1 MTNRVKLNLRVT
13 REAKE
18 QFEAAL
24 QDKFGTIRPYAG
36 VRLEDEFRARL
47 DEGELGDLQTAVD
60 EVGGVHGITDREKKF
75 SSSERDGSET
85 AVVSYRVAEDI
96 RARLL
101 DYAERESWRSAGD
114 YVEAVMRCY
123 AAVGS
128 VAERAIDRLDRVRAA
143 GQRLVDDEISSTE
156 RRTRAIAEYLERDG
170 GDSFTLDEFN
180 EAVSEAATGVDAGRY
195 ARLNYLPRVLDHLSY
210 TWHPRRADLFIDRG
224 VLQPA
229 DERDV
234 RKKPYILMS
243 EDDRKLAVKIEAL
256 ATLSRGTG
264 SLTTGEA
271 LDVLNGRPQRKTVNS
286 ILREISS
293 CDGFRYE
300 ENRAGDKVLKIDRSK
315 AAANN
320 PTAARLA
327 GVVDDPDDPD
337 DEATNRRAAE
347 SDREPAARADD
358 ESAGG
363 WVAEAAENV
372 PADLGATAPDAV
384 LNNKIARARWPGRV
398 EEADHETTLDA
409 LDAVCEADRERVRE
423 TLRDDPDDEA
433 TDRHATGSDR
443 DTAAEADDDPAARL
457 DELSA
462 ASEHQARTD
471 GGLDSR
477 EQIDSEK

>member
-1 MTNRVKLNLRVT
+1 MTDRVKLNLRVT
-13 REAKE
+13 HEAKE

-47 DEGELGDLQTAVD
+47 DEGELADLQTAID
-60 EVGGVHGITDREKKF
+60 EVADVHGITDREKKF
-75 SSSERDGSET
+75 SSSERDGGET

-128 VAERAIDRLDRVRAA
+128 VAERAVDRLDRVRAA

-170 GDSFTLDEFN
+170 GDSFTLDEFD

-195 ARLNYLPRVLDHLSY
+195 ARLNYLSRVLDHLSY
-210 TWHPRRADLFIDRG
+210 TWHPRRAGLFIDRG

-293 CDGFRYE
+293 SDGFRYE

-358 ESAGG
+358 DSAGG

-462 ASEHQARTD
+462 ASERQARTD